1 MKVAIY
7 GHRGARGLFP
17 ENTLQGFLYAASL
30 GLAGIELDVVISK
43 DNKVVVSHEPW
54 MNPKTC
60 TKPNLSKVSFLRR
73 KNLYRMNYADIKLY
87 DCGMRGNPTFRKQK
101 KIAAYKPL
109 LSEVIEQ
116 VEAVLEKV
124 NSHQLIAN
132 SLKKPI
138 YIIEIKSNWIT
149 DNRLHPP
156 PEEFVKLVMK
166 ELEPFGINNRILI
179 QSFDMRPLNIIHKNN
194 PDIMLGMLVRSP
206 RFIKRRMKTL
216 DFTPYTCGT
225 YYKLTSERW
234 VKRIHALGMK
244 SLVWTENEKRDISH
258 HLKMGVDGIITDY
271 PEMALE
277 MVKEWKKI

>member
-1 MKVAIY
+1 MTAVY

-17 ENTLQGFLYAASL
+17 ENTLPGFIYAANL
-30 GLAGIELDVVISK
+30 GLAGIEMDVVISK

-60 TKPNLSKVSFLRR
+60 TKPNHSKVGFLRR

-87 DCGMRGNPTFRKQK
+87 DCGLRGNSGFTKQK

-109 LSEVIEQ
+109 LSEVVEQ
-116 VEAVLEKV
+116 VEKALHHAK
-124 NSHQLIAN
+124 HPL
-132 SLKKPI
+132 PI

-149 DNRLHPP
+149 DNKLHPP
-156 PEEFVKLVMK
+156 PEEFVRLVLDEIK
-166 ELEPFGINNRILI
+166 PFGINERILI
-179 QSFDMRPLNIIHKNN
+179 QSFDMRPLDIIHKIN
-194 PDIMLGMLVRSP
+194 PGIMLGMLVRSP
-206 RFIKRRMKTL
+206 RFIRRRMKAL
-216 DFTPYTCGT
+216 SFTPHTCGT

-234 VKRIHALGMK
+234 VKRIHSLGMK
-244 SLVWTENEKRDISH
+244 SLVWTENEKSDMLN

-277 MVKEWKKI
+277 VVKELI